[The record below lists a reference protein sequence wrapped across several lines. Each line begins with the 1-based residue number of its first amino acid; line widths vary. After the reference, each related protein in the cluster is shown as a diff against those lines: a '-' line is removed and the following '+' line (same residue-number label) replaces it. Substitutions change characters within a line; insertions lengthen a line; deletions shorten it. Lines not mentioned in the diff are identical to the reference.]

1 MEKNVIEE
9 KDVIDVE
16 AYIKIRKQNKE
27 KVKSIKEKRRVMVGP
42 HATFYFENF
51 ETMLYQVQEM
61 IYIERG
67 GREQLLDELEAYNP
81 MIPKG
86 KNLSA
91 TLMFEIDNQKK
102 RKEFLNSIGGIEHK
116 IFIEINNKEKVFAI
130 PEGDTERTDD
140 SGKASSVHFIHF
152 NFTDD
157 QIKEFLNATSKI
169 TIGFEHTEY
178 NHLTLLS
185 EQNRNSLADD
195 FQT

>member
-67 GREQLLDELEAYNP
+67 GREQLLDELDEIIAVGFAYFP
-81 MIPKG
+81 I
-86 KNLSA
+86 S
-91 TLMFEIDNQKK
+91 
-102 RKEFLNSIGGIEHK
+102 R
-116 IFIEINNKEKVFAI
+116 
-130 PEGDTERTDD
+130 
-140 SGKASSVHFIHF
+140 
-152 NFTDD
+152 
-157 QIKEFLNATSKI
+157 
-169 TIGFEHTEY
+169 
-178 NHLTLLS
+178 
-185 EQNRNSLADD
+185 
-195 FQT
+195 

>member
-16 AYIKIRKQNKE
+16 AYIKVRKQNKE

-157 QIKEFLNATSKI
+157 QIKEFLNANSKI

>member
-91 TLMFEIDNQKK
+91 TLMFEIDNPKK

-178 NHLTLLS
+178 NHLTFLS

>member
-116 IFIEINNKEKVFAI
+116 IFIEINNKDRVFAI

-157 QIKEFLNATSKI
+157 QIKDFLNASSKI
-169 TIGFEHTEY
+169 AIGFEHTEY